1 MSPRRAAAIVAG
13 VRRGKGRPAVSVA
26 LLSTGVVVVTAGL
39 ATTHMFVTAAGVV
52 AILVGWLTAAGIT
65 ASSSS

>member
-1 MSPRRAAAIVAG
+1 
-13 VRRGKGRPAVSVA
+13 

-39 ATTHMFVTAAGVV
+39 ATTHMIVMAAGVV
-52 AILVGWLTAAGIT
+52 AILVGWLAAAGIT

>member
-1 MSPRRAAAIVAG
+1 
-13 VRRGKGRPAVSVA
+13 

-39 ATTHMFVTAAGVV
+39 ATTHMVVMAAGVV
-52 AILVGWLTAAGIT
+52 AILFGWLAAAGIT

>member
-1 MSPRRAAAIVAG
+1 MVAG
-13 VRRGKGRPAVSVA
+13 VRGEKGRPAVSVA

-39 ATTHMFVTAAGVV
+39 ATTHMLVMAVGVV
-52 AILVGWLTAAGIT
+52 AILVGWLAAAGIT

>member
-1 MSPRRAAAIVAG
+1 M
-13 VRRGKGRPAVSVA
+13 RRGKGRPAVSVA

-39 ATTHMFVTAAGVV
+39 ATTHMVVMAAGIV
-52 AILVGWLTAAGIT
+52 AILVGWLAASGIT